1 MSCEEF
7 EQKILDYQEEG
18 LSPIQRQ
25 EVETHLAECAT
36 CRSFAREWQRLD
48 RALSVQIEA
57 PALSADFDRR
67 LRERIHGAS
76 QPMPEAERAERKRQM
91 QAEFES
97 GIARLRRGSFALGNV
112 LTHLVWPLAATL
124 AGWLTWILA
133 APLIAQ
139 LSAHDGSHPLP
150 DELRW
155 LIACAI
161 FLAVALAEKTLRP
174 GKIFGSG

>member
-97 GIARLRRGSFALGNV
+97 GIARLRRGSSPVRSRGRNV
-112 LTHLVWPLAATL
+112 ASRGGRASRRGSACSLPQ
-124 AGWLTWILA
+124 
-133 APLIAQ
+133 AP
-139 LSAHDGSHPLP
+139 S
-150 DELRW
+150 LRR
-155 LIACAI
+155 A
-161 FLAVALAEKTLRP
+161 
-174 GKIFGSG
+174 